1 MADITNHRSALIARI
16 LDGEGRLS
24 PAVRRSAFGDDRKT
38 VPAHLQGLVEK
49 VARNVWKVVDEDL
62 AGPKSAGVTEDELF
76 ELTVCAAVGQA
87 SRQYESAL
95 AALERAVGEG

>member
-1 MADITNHRSALIARI
+1 MANITDHRSALIARI

-24 PAVRRSAFGDDRKT
+24 PAVRRAAFGDDRDP
-38 VPAHLQGLVEK
+38 VPAHLRGLVEK
-49 VARNVWKVVDEDL
+49 ISRNAWKVADEDL
-62 AGPKSAGVTEDELF
+62 AGPKAAGVTEDELF